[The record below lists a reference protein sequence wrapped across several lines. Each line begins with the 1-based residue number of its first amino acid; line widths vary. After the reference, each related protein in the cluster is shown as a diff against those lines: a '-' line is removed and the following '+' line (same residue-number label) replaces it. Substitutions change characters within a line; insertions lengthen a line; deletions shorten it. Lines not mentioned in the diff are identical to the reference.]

1 MDALEVGF
9 LDELYLELVGGF
21 GEGVEERG
29 GGRERGRGEQGGEGG
44 VQEEFFLFEGG
55 ADGVGKGVYGVEELG
70 GGLVVVGEQGE
81 LLFPQGLLRHRIE
94 YGF

>member
-9 LDELYLELVGGF
+9 LDELDLELGGGF
-21 GEGVEERG
+21 GEGVEERS
-29 GGRERGRGEQGGEGG
+29 GGRERGWGEQGGEGG

-55 ADGVGKGVYGVEELG
+55 TDGVGEGVYGVEELG

-81 LLFPQGLLRHRIE
+81 LLFPQGLLRHGIE